1 MMDDAL
7 KPENERI
14 ANMTSFESN
23 ESNFFEIDGIHLRIW
38 EPNLIVLPIPEN
50 NSTSDS
56 NTFVEFNV
64 YLINNTPNPFRL
76 NPNETLIPE
85 LLTSD
90 GQALQG
96 QIVPDEP
103 VNTQQRN
110 IPARSE
116 FQLELNQLLS
126 NLFRWFFPRKT
137 REFDPRLIDYRQYG
151 LATVTLRLFWQNNLL
166 QLQVINRSSFLQIFF
181 SLLDKSWIFNP
192 LQIGAY
198 QLRFIWG
205 IPFRDS
211 ESGSDSQ
218 TTQGISTEQLATKIL
233 NLRLI
238 EPVGANNNATEV
250 DGIRFETLMPEQV
263 LTLPEKKRGVVT
275 RVQLG
280 ICITNNTS
288 SPVRLSFF
296 ATLIPQL
303 VGGDGQVCLRNYFR
317 RGTKRPLESDFPL
330 VMPGEN
336 VSLFPYTSFSWYKRA
351 QFTLT
356 IDAGDGG
363 YWRIEALKPGVYQ
376 IQLTYNNK
384 NATAQIYNRE
394 SMNTNLVEAIL
405 MGIVST
411 PKVEFRLVQP

>member
-1 MMDDAL
+1 
-7 KPENERI
+7 
-14 ANMTSFESN
+14 MTSFEFN
-23 ESNFFEIDGIHLRIW
+23 DTNIFQIEGIHLVIW
-38 EPNLIVLPIPEN
+38 APNLIVLPIPN
-50 NSTSDS
+50 NSSTSNF

-64 YLINNTPNPFRL
+64 YLINNTSKPFRL
-76 NPNETLIPE
+76 DPNQTLIPE
-85 LLTSD
+85 LLTWD

-96 QIVPDEP
+96 QVVPDEP
-103 VNTQQRN
+103 ITADQRN
-110 IPARSE
+110 IPPESGFE
-116 FQLELNQLLS
+116 FKLKQLLS
-126 NLFRWFFPRKT
+126 NFISCFLSRKT
-137 REFDPRLIDYRQYG
+137 REFDSHLIDSGQFR
-151 LATVTLRLFWQNNLL
+151 LATVTLRLLWQNNLL
-166 QLQVINRSSFLQIFF
+166 QLQVINSSSSLQIFF
-181 SLLDKSWIFNP
+181 SLLDKSWIFNA
-192 LQIGAY
+192 LQIRNY
-198 QLRFIWG
+198 QLRFMWG
-205 IPFRDS
+205 ILFADG
-211 ESGSDSQ
+211 ESASDSDP
-218 TTQGISTEQLATKIL
+218 TPEISAEQLTTKIL

-336 VSLFPYTSFSWYKRA
+336 VSLFPYTSFSWYKRDR
-351 QFTLT
+351 FSLT

-363 YWRIEALKPGVYQ
+363 YWSFKALKTAIYQ
-376 IQLTYNNK
+376 IHYMYNNK
-384 NATAQIYNRE
+384 NATEEIYNRE
-394 SMNTNLVEAIL
+394 SMNTNLVEAIW
-405 MGIVST
+405 MGMVST
-411 PKVEFRLVQP
+411 PTVEFRLIKA

>member
-1 MMDDAL
+1 M
-7 KPENERI
+7 I
-14 ANMTSFESN
+14 SFESN
-23 ESNFFEIDGIHLRIW
+23 EGNVFHTDGIHLVIW

-103 VNTQQRN
+103 VNTEQRN
-110 IPARSE
+110 IPARPE

-137 REFDPRLIDYRQYG
+137 REFDPRLIDSRQYG

-238 EPVGANNNATEV
+238 EPVGANNSATEV

-317 RGTKRPLESDFPL
+317 RGTKRPLQHFPKL
-330 VMPGEN
+330 
-336 VSLFPYTSFSWYKRA
+336 
-351 QFTLT
+351 
-356 IDAGDGG
+356 
-363 YWRIEALKPGVYQ
+363 
-376 IQLTYNNK
+376 
-384 NATAQIYNRE
+384 
-394 SMNTNLVEAIL
+394 
-405 MGIVST
+405 
-411 PKVEFRLVQP
+411 

>member
-1 MMDDAL
+1 
-7 KPENERI
+7 
-14 ANMTSFESN
+14 
-23 ESNFFEIDGIHLRIW
+23 
-38 EPNLIVLPIPEN
+38 
-50 NSTSDS
+50 
-56 NTFVEFNV
+56 
-64 YLINNTPNPFRL
+64 
-76 NPNETLIPE
+76 
-85 LLTSD
+85 
-90 GQALQG
+90 
-96 QIVPDEP
+96 
-103 VNTQQRN
+103 
-110 IPARSE
+110 
-116 FQLELNQLLS
+116 LELNQLLS
-126 NLFRWFFPRKT
+126 NLFRGFFPRKT